1 VRRKSLNMFLLGE
14 VVDEKIGWVLARDV
28 CSSICHRGKE
38 LKCLSIIIVNYNNPE
53 LLGACLKSIYQY
65 LAGIKK
71 EIIVVDNNSTL
82 QNLSAHQEQYP
93 DLKVI
98 YLHAN
103 MGFGYANNVGV
114 KNAAG
119 DILLL
124 LNSDTEFID
133 TSFKA
138 LLASFHAIQFTEIW
152 GPRLIWSDGKFQQS
166 YSKEISFVDFL
177 TNYTSLYSLLRI
189 LHMEKGHK
197 YNYEEF
203 VSQAEVDVIYGTAL
217 LINKS
222 VYEKLGG
229 FSQKYFMYF
238 EDVDLCDRFR
248 KELGG
253 RIKFDPAT
261 TLIHRAKGS
270 SVGSSINLKFTRSK
284 YIYATRKFGY
294 IATAVIF
301 PLDVIFGVIKGILRK
316 VINSRHKPA

>member
-1 VRRKSLNMFLLGE
+1 MKR
-14 VVDEKIGWVLARDV
+14 
-28 CSSICHRGKE
+28 
-38 LKCLSIIIVNYNNPE
+38 LSIVIVNYNNPK
-53 LLGACLKSIYQY
+53 LIGACLKSIDQY
-65 LAGIKK
+65 LVGVKK

-82 QNLSAHQEQYP
+82 QNLPEHQERYP

-98 YLHAN
+98 YLKAN

-114 KNAAG
+114 KNATG

-133 TSFKA
+133 TSFKVM
-138 LLASFHAIQFTEIW
+138 LESFRTIQSAEIW

-166 YSKEISFVDFL
+166 YSKEIFFIDFL
-177 TNYTSLYSLLRI
+177 TNYTSLYPLLKI
-189 LHMEKGHK
+189 LHTAKGHK
-197 YNYEEF
+197 YKYEEF
-203 VSQAEVDVIYGTAL
+203 VSQAEVGVIYGTAML
-217 LINKS
+217 MNKV

-253 RIKFDPAT
+253 RIKFDPTT
-261 TLIHRAKGS
+261 TLIHQVKGS

-284 YIYATRKFGY
+284 YIYAANKFGY
-294 IATAVIF
+294 LATAVIF
-301 PLDVIFGVIKGILRK
+301 PLDVIFGAIISLLHQA
-316 VINSRHKPA
+316 INFRHKSA